1 MSDLWEQLQSAES
14 DLADLAD
21 QEHRPQVAVFQ
32 TGMAALKAMQN
43 SGNPAEREE
52 VTLQAASAFIEA
64 LMYQPEWP
72 EALMGLSYWLYLVG
86 DSAAAIHYAERTLE
100 QDQSREDAQ
109 DLLSTLQSV
118 QQLNTMQD
126 NLQHVGGVLGAD
138 TSLDTEPLMEVRRIS
153 LLLQVHH
160 QLINLELDK
169 DLLNSEAQLYSRQA
183 SLETLVQMLV
193 MQLEKGFPDT
203 EHLHEQ
209 LETVS
214 DDLARLEALKQAFL
228 LLRQFRAE
236 VQKYFSELA
245 RMVIGI
251 RMEQA
256 PLGKTMTDV
265 LKRLKKIDQRFVYLK
280 DQLRQSPESIQE
292 QMRSLSGWEHVEV
305 LYAQL
310 KDMA

>member
-14 DLADLAD
+14 DLAQQDS
-21 QEHRPQVAVFQ
+21 PQVAVFQ
-32 TGMAALKAMQN
+32 AGMAALKAMQN
-43 SGNPAEREE
+43 STNATQREE
-52 VTLQAASAFIEA
+52 ETLKAASAFIEA

-100 QDQSREDAQ
+100 QDKSREDAQ

-126 NLQHVGGVLGAD
+126 NLQHVGGALGAD
-138 TSLDTEPLMEVRRIS
+138 TSLEAEPLLEVRRIS

-169 DLLNSEAQLYSRQA
+169 DLLHNEVQLYSRQA
-183 SLETLVQMLV
+183 SLESLVQMLV

-203 EHLHEQ
+203 QHLHEQ

-214 DDLARLEALKQAFL
+214 GDLARLEALKQAFL
-228 LLRQFRAE
+228 LLRQFRSE
-236 VQKYFSELA
+236 VQKYFSELT

-256 PLGKTMTDV
+256 PMGKTMAEV
-265 LKRLKKIDQRFVYLK
+265 LKRLKKLDQRFVYLK
-280 DQLRQSPESIQE
+280 DQLKEAPASIQE

>member
-14 DLADLAD
+14 DLAQQDS
-21 QEHRPQVAVFQ
+21 PQVAVFKA
-32 TGMAALKAMQN
+32 GMAALKAMQN
-43 SGNPAEREE
+43 STNATQREE
-52 VTLQAASAFIEA
+52 ETLKAASAFIEA

-100 QDQSREDAQ
+100 QDKSREDAQ

-126 NLQHVGGVLGAD
+126 NLQHVGGALGAD
-138 TSLDTEPLMEVRRIS
+138 TSLEEEPLLEVRRIS

-169 DLLNSEAQLYSRQA
+169 DLLHNETQLYSRQA
-183 SLETLVQMLV
+183 SLESLVQMLV

-203 EHLHEQ
+203 QHLHEQ
-209 LETVS
+209 LEAVS
-214 DDLARLEALKQAFL
+214 EDLARLEALKQAFL
-228 LLRQFRAE
+228 LLRQFRSE
-236 VQKYFSELA
+236 VQKYFSELT

-256 PLGKTMTDV
+256 PMGKTMAEV
-265 LKRLKKIDQRFVYLK
+265 LKRLKKLDQRFVYLK
-280 DQLRQSPESIQE
+280 DQLNEAPASIQE

>member
-1 MSDLWEQLQSAES
+1 VSDLWDQLQSAES
-14 DLADLAD
+14 NLANEDS
-21 QEHRPQVAVFQ
+21 PQVAVFQ

-43 SGNPAEREE
+43 SNSATQREE
-52 VTLQAASAFIEA
+52 ETLKAASAFIEA

-72 EALMGLSYWLYLVG
+72 EAMMGLSYWLYLVG

-100 QDQSREDAQ
+100 QDKSREDAQ
-109 DLLSTLQSV
+109 DLLATLQSV

-126 NLQHVGGVLGAD
+126 NLQHMGGALGAESSAKD
-138 TSLDTEPLMEVRRIS
+138 EPLMEVRRIS

-183 SLETLVQMLV
+183 CLETLVQMLV

-203 EHLHEQ
+203 QQLHQQ

-214 DDLARLEALKQAFL
+214 GDLARLEALKQAFL
-228 LLRQFRAE
+228 LLRQFRSE
-236 VQKYFSELA
+236 VQKYFSELT

-256 PLGKTMTDV
+256 PMGKTMAEV
-265 LKRLKKIDQRFVYLK
+265 LKRLKKLDQHFAYLK
-280 DQLRQSPESIQE
+280 DQLQQAPESIQG

>member
-1 MSDLWEQLQSAES
+1 MSDLWEQLQSAEN
-14 DLADLAD
+14 DLSHQDSS
-21 QEHRPQVAVFQ
+21 PQALVFQ
-32 TGMAALKAMQN
+32 TGMAALKSMQSSN
-43 SGNPAEREE
+43 SAAQREE
-52 VTLQAASAFIEA
+52 DTLKAASAFIEA

-86 DSAAAIHYAERTLE
+86 DAAAAIHYAERTLE
-100 QDQSREDAQ
+100 QDNSREDAQ

-118 QQLNTMQD
+118 QQLNAMQD
-126 NLQHVGGVLGAD
+126 NLQHMGDALGSND
-138 TSLDTEPLMEVRRIS
+138 TLNAEPLMEVRRIS

-209 LETVS
+209 LETVNE
-214 DDLARLEALKQAFL
+214 DLARLEALKQAFL
-228 LLRQFRAE
+228 LLRQFRSE
-236 VQKYFSELA
+236 VQKYFSELT

-256 PLGKTMTDV
+256 PLGKSMTEV
-265 LKRLKKIDQRFVYLK
+265 LKRLKKLDQHFLYLK
-280 DQLRQSPESIQE
+280 EQLQQAPESIQE

-310 KDMA
+310 KEVA